1 LLQAPSGT
9 QLWKAAKFRKRKRDR
24 GKIQIRENGSGE
36 LEPRYAHKHARY
48 DIAEAQGL
56 GFFLGG
62 RSTTPPACTAF
73 TKKLKKPGLV
83 GYKGCSCN
91 GSSLEMHI
99 GSPSRPAPSNVVERK
114 AYPAAPP
121 VQTAGPLGCCR
132 FMSRAPRGTHSAAR
146 PSYVV
151 MIYGAITGRTIASF
165 KGCCRHTLV
174 PGRNADGRRDG
185 MRDEG

>member
-56 GFFLGG
+56 GFFWGE

-73 TKKLKKPGLV
+73 TKKLKKPDLV
-83 GYKGCSCN
+83 GSKGCSCN

-99 GSPSRPAPSNVVERK
+99 GSPSRSAPSNVVERK
-114 AYPAAPP
+114 ACPAAPRSDRWA
-121 VQTAGPLGCCR
+121 AGLLQI
-132 FMSRAPRGTHSAAR
+132 
-146 PSYVV
+146 YV
-151 MIYGAITGRTIASF
+151 TSTP
-165 KGCCRHTLV
+165 RHTQCCPSQLRGNDLRSYHGKNNSEFQGLLS
-174 PGRNADGRRDG
+174 PYFGTRTQR
-185 MRDEG
+185 